1 MQKFI
6 SEITYFALTSQYML
20 SLLMCVVQNNFF
32 KQTMKITV

>member
-20 SLLMCVVQNNFF
+20 SLLMFVVQN
-32 KQTMKITV
+32 KIFLNLQ